1 VDARAAGQAVR
12 RFWSLGS
19 EVLHLDNAT
28 AVRNRSA
35 PGRPYGAF
43 LCEIRTPDVPAVL
56 AEASHLMGEPVRR
69 VLVDPDTPPAA
80 EAYLALH
87 DWQLDVQLHLV
98 LPVSAPVD
106 APTLRV
112 RPVVDDTG
120 WSEIHRLFRID
131 HLEED
136 ARLSGPARPEQATTA
151 AVAVRRSLAP
161 GVTYLLAERSGEIAG
176 CIAYWPGE
184 DGTGLIEDVF
194 VDPRH
199 RGIGV
204 ATDLLRHAVRKARAG
219 GAGPVVI
226 GAEVGDTP
234 KHLYARFGFRPVA
247 VARSYELTTGRG
259 TA

>member
-1 VDARAAGQAVR
+1 MAFLNLRAEGVMR

-19 EVLHLDNAT
+19 DVLPLDGAT

-35 PGRPYGAF
+35 PEHPLGTF
-43 LCEIRTPDVPAVL
+43 LCELRTADVAPL
-56 AEASHLMGEPVRR
+56 LTEPFRR
-69 VLVDPDTPPAA
+69 VLVDPETPPAA

-87 DWQLDVQLHLV
+87 DWRLDVQLHLA
-98 LPVSAPVD
+98 LPESAPIAV
-106 APTLRV
+106 PTSAV
-112 RPVVDDTG
+112 RPVVDDAG

-136 ARLSGPARPEQATTA
+136 ARLGRPVRSEGTTA
-151 AVAVRRSLAP
+151 DAVALRRSLGP
-161 GVTYLLAERSGEIAG
+161 GVTYLLAERSGEVAG

-184 DGTGLIEDVF
+184 DRTGLVEDIF
-194 VDPRH
+194 VEPRH
-199 RGIGV
+199 RGAGV
-204 ATDLLRHAVRKARAG
+204 ATDLLRHAVRNARDR
-219 GAGPVVI
+219 GAGAVVI

-247 VARSYELTTGRG
+247 VARSYELTAGRG